1 MTPDPISLPDDIAT
15 ALAMVRDRPGT
26 FGRRVLWYAEVGSTN
41 DVAAALA
48 DRGEPEGT
56 VVGADAQ
63 SAGRGRHGRAWAS
76 PPGAGLYLSTVTR
89 PAAHAVGLLTIAAGV
104 AIADGIQAATGL
116 QPQLKWPNDI
126 YMDRRKLAG
135 ILAEAGTSRHPH
147 ADDASAG
154 VQYVILGCGINLM
167 PAAYPP
173 DVAARATSIESE
185 LGRPIDRGL
194 MLVQCLAALDL
205 RYRELQSQASA
216 SVIDRWRDRAVS
228 TFGRRVEWDVAGVT
242 RQGVAENIDETG
254 ALLVRDGAT
263 RSRVISGEVRWLS

>member
-1 MTPDPISLPDDIAT
+1 MVSDPTHLPDDLAT
-15 ALAMVRDRPGT
+15 ALAMAGDRPGL
-26 FGRRVLWYAEVGSTN
+26 FAGRILWYAEVGSTN

-56 VVGADAQ
+56 VVVADAQ
-63 SAGRGRHGRAWAS
+63 SAGRGRHGRTWAS
-76 PPGAGLYLSTVTR
+76 LPGAGLYMSMLTR

-104 AIADGIQAATGL
+104 AVAEGIQAATGL

-126 YMDRRKLAG
+126 YMEGRKLAG
-135 ILAEAGTSRHPH
+135 ILAEAGTS
-147 ADDASAG
+147 SAG

-167 PAAYPP
+167 PAAYPA

-185 LGRPIDRGL
+185 LGRPVDRGL
-194 MLVQCLAALDL
+194 LLVECLTALDSS
-205 RYRELQSQASA
+205 YRDLQSQAGA
-216 SVIDRWRDRAVS
+216 SLISRWRARAVS

-242 RQGVAENIDETG
+242 RHGVAEDIDETG

-263 RSRVISGEVRWLS
+263 RARVISGEVRWLS

>member
-1 MTPDPISLPDDIAT
+1 MTLPDD
-15 ALAMVRDRPGT
+15 LAAAMAMAGDRAGI
-26 FGRRVLWYAEVGSTN
+26 FGQHVLWYADVGSTN
-41 DVAAALA
+41 DIVAVLA

-56 VVGADAQ
+56 VVVADAQ

-76 PPGAGLYLSTVTR
+76 PPGAGLYMSTLTR

-126 YMDRRKLAG
+126 YMNGRKLAG
-135 ILAEAGTSRHPH
+135 ILAEAGTS
-147 ADDASAG
+147 STG
-154 VQYVILGCGINLM
+154 VQYVILGCGVNLM

-173 DVAARATSIESE
+173 DVAARASSIESE
-185 LGRPIDRGL
+185 LGRAIDRGL
-194 MLVQCLAALDL
+194 LLAQCLIALNL
-205 RYRELQSQASA
+205 RYCELQANA
-216 SVIDRWRDRAVS
+216 TAGVIDRWRERAIS

-242 RQGVAENIDETG
+242 RQGVAEDIDETG

-263 RSRVISGEVRWLS
+263 RARVISGEVRWLS